1 MIDIH
6 AHIMPFVDD
15 GCASLEQAF
24 AMLKKEIAS
33 GVDCVVLTPH
43 FRGKYNA
50 SADKI
55 TREFNALV
63 KLKDSAGFNVDLY
76 LGQELFCDADLLSKL
91 KNGKV
96 LPLCGGKYVLLEF
109 DYVEKTDIS
118 EFVYKFIGSGY
129 KPIVAHVERY
139 DYLTAEDVAEVKSL
153 GGYIQVNADSVV
165 GKSGRDKRKF
175 VKRLF
180 KEGLVDFVA
189 SDAHFFRKN
198 YMSKAFKVVG
208 RKYGKETANNVFV
221 KNALDII
228 GR

>member
-33 GVDCVVLTPH
+33 GVDRVILTPH

-50 SADKI
+50 SADKL

-76 LGQELFCDADLLSKL
+76 LGQELFCDADLLAKL
-91 KNGKV
+91 NNGKV
-96 LPLCGGKYVLLEF
+96 LPLCGGRYVLLEF

-118 EFVYKFIGSGY
+118 EFVYKFVRSGY

-139 DYLTAEDVAEVKSL
+139 EYFTAEDVAEIKSL

-180 KEGLVDFVA
+180 KECLVDFVA

-198 YMSKAFKVVG
+198 YMAKAFKVVG
-208 RKYGKETANNVFV
+208 RKYGKETANKVFV